1 MAVGRGGVG
10 GWGVRKRR
18 KRRRNYV
25 CFSSALQ
32 RAVAEAATEIPRSY
46 GETLIILRWI
56 RVGCVSREAP
66 QRQRLLRVRVIV

>member
-1 MAVGRGGVG
+1 MVVERDGVG
-10 GWGVRKRR
+10 GWGM
-18 KRRRNYV
+18 RRRMRRNCAL

-46 GETLIILRWI
+46 DETLIILRWI
-56 RVGCVSREAP
+56 RVGCVSRGAP